1 MALKRAKCALNSVK
15 MAIFLIKNIAQ
26 RLHPQTP
33 HDNTFGYRQFAQH
46 ATYLK
51 LFSNKTISTFG
62 SSSSSLP
69 NSWLRACY
77 DIIIMHY

>member
-1 MALKRAKCALNSVK
+1 MALKRAKCAPNSVK
-15 MAIFLIKNIAQ
+15 MTIFLIKNIAQ

-33 HDNTFGYRQFAQH
+33 DDNTLGYRKFAQH
-46 ATYLK
+46 TTYLK

-69 NSWLRACY
+69 NS
-77 DIIIMHY
+77 